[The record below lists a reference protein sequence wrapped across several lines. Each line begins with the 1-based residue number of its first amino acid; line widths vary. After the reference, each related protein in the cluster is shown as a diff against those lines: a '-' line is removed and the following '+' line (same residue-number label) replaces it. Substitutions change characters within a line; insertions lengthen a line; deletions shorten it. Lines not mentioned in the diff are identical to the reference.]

1 MQYLRMKSAEQ
12 KGPSLLT
19 NESHLRFAIPVRT
32 TAAETKMLAY
42 ASEATYFT
50 MQSL

>member
-19 NESHLRFAIPVRT
+19 NESHLRFAIAVPTNCGADQNACVC
-32 TAAETKMLAY
+32 
-42 ASEATYFT
+42 F
-50 MQSL
+50 